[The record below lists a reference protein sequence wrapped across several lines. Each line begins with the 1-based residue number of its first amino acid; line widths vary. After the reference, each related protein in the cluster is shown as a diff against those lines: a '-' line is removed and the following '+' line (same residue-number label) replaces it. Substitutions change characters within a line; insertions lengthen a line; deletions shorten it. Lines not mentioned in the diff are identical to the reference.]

1 MFHSIYSIYFLWI
14 IFQFSFL
21 FSNSLNI
28 HLICKA
34 FILVDVQDSDW
45 WPSYNRCHSS
55 NPYAFSMAQTSVPQ
69 IYQILKSAF
78 NSQIYVLFEIL
89 KSASNSQI
97 HERFSLSPIDVQWR
111 HSRMLQMTSHPLGV
125 WNNDGKAT
133 LPDSRWGILEKR
145 KKRKKKSQQ

>member
-1 MFHSIYSIYFLWI
+1 
-14 IFQFSFL
+14 
-21 FSNSLNI
+21 
-28 HLICKA
+28 
-34 FILVDVQDSDW
+34 VQDSDW
-45 WPSYNRCHSS
+45 WPSYNPSHSS

-111 HSRMLQMTSHPLGV
+111 HSRMLQMKSHPLGV

-133 LPDSRWGILEKR
+133 LPDSRWGILEKK
-145 KKRKKKSQQ
+145 KKRKKKESAISQMQGHYIFLTEAKVENPNWGQINYSDIWNLAIRRKQ